1 VLLNVTRAQTTL
13 QTPNMIHAR
22 VAIGIVFLTVVV
34 ACSKPSKIAESVV
47 LRRGLGGE
55 PSTLDPAAAADNFS
69 FEVLQDLYEGL
80 TAESPTGEVVPGVAS
95 SWTVDT
101 DGTKYTF
108 QLRSDARWSNGRP
121 VRAQDFVVGWRR
133 VVDPKKGSPV
143 ADNLRLIKGA
153 ASIIRGTLPPE
164 ALGVFAPSDRVLVV
178 NLEQP
183 APYLPQALTHSAAF
197 PVYSDDSA
205 RSHDPQTWVSNGP
218 YVLLK
223 WSPGTAVELT
233 KDESY
238 WDRANVQIPRIEYQ
252 VVPDENS
259 QFARYRAGQLDLT
272 DTVPAN
278 AIAALRRDHSTEL
291 VIAPFLATAYYG
303 LNLAASPLAS
313 NVKLRQALAMA
324 INRKQ
329 LVTALGFG
337 QVGAYGFVPPG
348 TWDYSPQTWAWKDLS
363 DVERIAEAK
372 RLYSEAGYS
381 NRSALRLRLLFNAN
395 PVIRNTAIIIAGM
408 WRETLGIDT
417 VLTEEEYRVFLQS
430 RHDRTRWDIARL
442 GFGADYNDAGN
453 FLDIFREHSASND
466 EGYANRT
473 FDGVLDESSNTPD
486 QQRRRMLLE
495 AAERMI
501 LADYPVVPLYF
512 FVSKRLVKPFV
523 HGVRSNPLNH
533 IRSKAL
539 TLEPH

>member
-1 VLLNVTRAQTTL
+1 
-13 QTPNMIHAR
+13 MIHAR
-22 VAIGIVFLTVVV
+22 VAIGIVLLAGVLS
-34 ACSKPSKIAESVV
+34 CSKSAKISESDSV
-47 LRRGLGGE
+47 LHRGLGGE
-55 PSTLDPAAAADNFS
+55 PSSLDPAAAADSFS
-69 FEVLQDLYEGL
+69 FEVMQDLYEGL
-80 TAESPTGEVVPGVAS
+80 TTESPSGDVIPGVAS
-95 SWTVDT
+95 SWTVDAE
-101 DGTKYTF
+101 GTKYIF
-108 QLRSDARWSNGRP
+108 QLRPDARWSNGKP
-121 VRAQDFVVGWRR
+121 LRAQDFVVAWRR
-133 VVDPKKGSPV
+133 VVDPTQGSPV

-153 ASIIRGTLPPE
+153 ASIISGRLPPN
-164 ALGVFAPSDRVLVV
+164 ALGVHALSDTVLVV
-178 NLEQP
+178 TLEQP
-183 APYLPQALTHSAAF
+183 APYLPQVLTHSAAYPIF
-197 PVYSDDSA
+197 SDASA
-205 RSHDPQTWVSNGP
+205 RSHDPKTWVSNGP

-233 KDESY
+233 RDESY
-238 WDRANVQIPRIEYQ
+238 WDRAHVQIPRIEYQ

-278 AIAALRRDHSTEL
+278 SIAALRRDHSTEL

-303 LNLAASPLAS
+303 FNLSASPLAS
-313 NVKLRQALAMA
+313 NIKLRQALAMA
-324 INRKQ
+324 INRQQ

-348 TWDYSPQTWAWKDLS
+348 TWNYSPQTWNWKALS
-363 DVERIAEAK
+363 DIERIAEAK

-381 NRSALRLRLLFNAN
+381 RGSALHLRLLFNAN

-408 WRETLGIDT
+408 WKDTLGIDS

-430 RHDRTRWDIARL
+430 RHDRSRWDVARL

-453 FLDIFREHSASND
+453 FLDIFRERSANND
-466 EGYANRT
+466 EGYANPS
-473 FDGVLDESSNTPD
+473 FDAALDEASNTPD
-486 QQRRRMLLE
+486 GQRRRTLLE
-495 AAERMI
+495 AAERTV
-501 LADYPVVPLYF
+501 LSDYPVVPLYF

-539 TLEPH
+539 TMEPH